1 MPQVACAP
9 HRPTAGGRS
18 NASPLRTS
26 DGGCRQRNGT
36 QQPNKSRQMKR
47 WLRILLLALGMV
59 ITAQAQALAGSR
71 TCSDGPD
78 GRGDRKQAEWTIG
91 KERSQAVLSNVNEL
105 VRLCSQAPRTF
116 AILARL
122 CARTPQCVTAPI
134 SFYTP
139 KGTILPL
146 PRPLRGADS
155 SILWT
160 CLRAIIMCI
169 ACGICFVDQVTLTH
183 PQHPFSMAMST

>member
-59 ITAQAQALAGSR
+59 ITAQRRPWQAAGLVPTAQMAVATGNR
-71 TCSDGPD
+71 PNGPS
-78 GRGDRKQAEWTIG
+78 A
-91 KERSQAVLSNVNEL
+91 RSAVK
-105 VRLCSQAPRTF
+105 LCSPMSMNWCACAASAPNV
-116 AILARL
+116 
-122 CARTPQCVTAPI
+122 C
-134 SFYTP
+134 Y
-139 KGTILPL
+139 
-146 PRPLRGADS
+146 PRPSMCPYTTMCHGPNIFLHTKRHNFATTAASSRG
-155 SILWT
+155 
-160 CLRAIIMCI
+160 
-169 ACGICFVDQVTLTH
+169 
-183 PQHPFSMAMST
+183 